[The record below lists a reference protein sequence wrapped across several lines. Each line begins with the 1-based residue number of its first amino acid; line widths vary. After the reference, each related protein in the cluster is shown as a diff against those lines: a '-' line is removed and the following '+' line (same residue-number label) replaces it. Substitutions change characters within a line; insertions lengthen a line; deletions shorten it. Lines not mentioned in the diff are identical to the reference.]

1 MKRSK
6 FSEAQVAFHPA
17 SGRRGRLPGLQPPSK
32 PTDNAFAESCN
43 GKVRAECQ
51 TTAWFL
57 SLGDA
62 RSRREAFLNGKW
74 RPELEY
80 RLIKDLW
87 AFTENRIAVQLPMNG
102 KRVPYPTW
110 PRGVDARP
118 RGLGGHAR
126 DEPRVDRRAAFRLQI
141 GPAGRSPF
149 MVETNAW
156 KGLQI
161 GRMARRAVS
170 GQDGGRGAGD
180 LTQGPTRVATRPL
193 SGKWPIRTARSMWSS
208 IR

>member
-6 FSEAQVAFHPA
+6 FSEAQVVFILRQVDEGATLDF
-17 SGRRGRLPGLQPPSK
+17 SRPGK
-32 PTDNAFAESCN
+32 PTDNAFAASCD
-43 GKVRAECQ
+43 GKVLAECL

-62 RSRREAFLNGKW
+62 RSRREAFLTGKW
-74 RPELEY
+74 RRELEY
-80 RLIKDLW
+80 RLIKDLR
-87 AFTENRIAVQLPMNG
+87 AFTENRIAVRLPMND
-102 KRVPYPTW
+102 KRVPCPTR
-110 PRGVDARP
+110 PRGINARP

-193 SGKWPIRTARSMWSS
+193 SGKWPMRTARSMWSS